1 MTPGTLGAI
10 VMKHSHEWPRTS
22 GEHHDTHQRT
32 TRRRV
37 TAIRPL
43 AVDFPDSDVGD
54 LKARIENSRLPEAEL
69 VP

>member
-10 VMKHSHEWPRTS
+10 VMKHSHEWPRT
-22 GEHHDTHQRT
+22 EENTMTLINDHAAE
-32 TRRRV
+32 V

-54 LKARIENSRLPEAEL
+54 LKAHVENSRLPEAEL